1 MHLDVFVM
9 GKTSFFLKKK
19 NKNTAKWK
27 QIPGKVQHKVIT
39 RQIIASLSK
48 SSTLAILQLT

>member
-1 MHLDVFVM
+1 MCFFMQLDVFVM
-9 GKTSFFLKKK
+9 DKISFK
-19 NKNTAKWK
+19 KNTAKWK

-39 RQIIASLSK
+39 KQIIARLSK